1 MVLSSKGRACI
12 SHSVKGADLMGIDIE
27 AILEK
32 PTCSVEEFRK
42 IFGLSKNPA
51 YDAVRRGDVRS
62 VRIGGCIRIPT
73 APLKVKLGLG
83 PPAPETIPADALRDL
98 LRGAA

>member
-1 MVLSSKGRACI
+1 MSDEIK
-12 SHSVKGADLMGIDIE
+12 
-27 AILEK
+27 AILDK

-73 APLKVKLGLG
+73 APLKAKLGLG
-83 PPAPETIPADALRDL
+83 PLSPDTIPADALRDL